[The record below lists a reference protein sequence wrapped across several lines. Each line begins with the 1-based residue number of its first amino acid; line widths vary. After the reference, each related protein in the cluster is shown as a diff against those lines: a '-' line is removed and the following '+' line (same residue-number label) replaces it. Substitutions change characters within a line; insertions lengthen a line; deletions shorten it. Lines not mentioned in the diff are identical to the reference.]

1 MMFYQPFQGVVRHL
15 VILNVLA
22 FFASMILLGDP
33 NSDTLGRFMLAAW
46 PPESHMFQPYQVLTS
61 LFMHFDI
68 MHLAFNML
76 SLYMFGTMVEHI
88 WGPKRFL
95 LFYLACGLGSLAL
108 HFYMRNLLT
117 EPPGP
122 VMGASGAIYGVMIAF
137 AYLFPDVRLQLL
149 FPSIPIKAK
158 YLALILIAVDVLGGF
173 GGYQSKTA
181 HFAHL
186 GGALT
191 GFILIM
197 IWYKGRLRP

>member
-1 MMFYQPFQGVVRHL
+1 MFSQPFQGVVRHL

-22 FFASMILLGDP
+22 YFASHILLGEP
-33 NSDTLGRFMLAAW
+33 HSESLGRYMLAAW
-46 PPESHMFQPYQVLTS
+46 PPESGQFQPYQLLSS

-68 MHLAFNML
+68 AHLAFNMF
-76 SLYMFGTMVEHI
+76 SLYMFGTMVEMI

-95 LFYLACGLGSLAL
+95 LYYLLCGVGALAL
-108 HFYMRNLLT
+108 HFYMGHLLQDA
-117 EPPGP
+117 PGP
-122 VMGASGAIYGVMIAF
+122 VMGASGAIYGILIAF
-137 AYLFPDVRLQLL
+137 AYLFPDVQLQLL
-149 FPSIPIKAK
+149 FPPIPIKAK

-191 GFILIM
+191 GFLLILG
-197 IWYKGRLRP
+197 WYRGRLRP